1 MNDEKSTKQLIHEYV
16 SKKTGYLLQEKE
28 NSGGKATLARLR
40 RGIGKTPGEIP
51 ELWGIFLNELP
62 ARLTSNNGIPTSA
75 EWAVYISMTLFAMHQ
90 QGSSDSVHAEGISF
104 GKAVAGLMDENTDEE
119 RGRIMRRFAPIIT
132 AKDMPE
138 FSHHMRCMI
147 QLFKANEK
155 IHLDYVK
162 LAEDIYDFQYE
173 ESRKKVQ
180 LRWGQ
185 DFYYTEKEK
194 GE

>member
-1 MNDEKSTKQLIHEYV
+1 MSDEKSKKILIHEYV
-16 SKKTGYLLQEKE
+16 SKKIGYLTECKD
-28 NSGGKATLARLR
+28 NSDGKATLARLR

-62 ARLTSNNGIPTSA
+62 ERLTSNNGIPTSA

-90 QGSSDSVHAEGISF
+90 QGKSDKVHSAGISF
-104 GKAVAGLMDENTDEE
+104 GKAVAGLMDENSDGE
-119 RGRIMRRFAPIIT
+119 RVRIMRRFAPIIT

-147 QLFKANEK
+147 QLLRTKDN
-155 IHLDYVK
+155 IRLDYAK

>member
-28 NSGGKATLARLR
+28 NSVGKATLARLR

-138 FSHHMRCMI
+138 FFASYA
-147 QLFKANEK
+147 L
-155 IHLDYVK
+155 
-162 LAEDIYDFQYE
+162 YDSAFQG
-173 ESRKKVQ
+173 K
-180 LRWGQ
+180 
-185 DFYYTEKEK
+185 
-194 GE
+194 

>member
-1 MNDEKSTKQLIHEYV
+1 MSEEKTTKQLIHEYV
-16 SKKTGYLLQEKE
+16 SKKILCLLQERE
-28 NSGGKATLARLR
+28 YSGGKAAFARLR
-40 RGIGKTPGEIP
+40 RGIGKTPGETP

-62 ARLTSNNGIPTSA
+62 ERFISRNGIPTSA

-90 QGSSDSVHAEGISF
+90 QGSANSVHAEGVSF
-104 GKAVAGLMDENTDEE
+104 GKAVAGLVNENTDEE
-119 RGRIMRRFAPIIT
+119 RSRIMRRFAPIIT

-147 QLFKANEK
+147 QLFKANEG
-155 IHLDYVK
+155 IHLDYAK

-185 DFYYTEKEK
+185 DFYYIEK

>member
-1 MNDEKSTKQLIHEYV
+1 MSDEKSKKALIHEYV
-16 SKKTGYLLQEKE
+16 SKKTGYLTECKD
-28 NSGGKATLARLR
+28 NSDGKATLAHLR

-62 ARLTSNNGIPTSA
+62 ERLTSNNGIPTSA

-90 QGSSDSVHAEGISF
+90 QGKSDSVHSEGISF
-104 GKAVAGLMDENTDEE
+104 GKAVAGLMDENSDGE
-119 RGRIMRRFAPIIT
+119 RVRIMRRFAPIIT

-138 FSHHMRCMI
+138 FSHHMRCMV
-147 QLFKANEK
+147 QLLRTKDN
-155 IHLDYVK
+155 IRLDYAK